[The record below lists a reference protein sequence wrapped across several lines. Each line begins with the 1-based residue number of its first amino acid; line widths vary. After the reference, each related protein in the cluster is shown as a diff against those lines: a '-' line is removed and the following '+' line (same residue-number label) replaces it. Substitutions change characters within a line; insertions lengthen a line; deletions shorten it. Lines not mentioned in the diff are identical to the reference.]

1 MQPTEVRAEK
11 PRIPAATRA
20 QERASEEQQKYLCER
35 EGLEARSVLR
45 GLILVAFLV
54 LLASMMRAGFGRVFV
69 YGWWRP

>member
-20 QERASEEQQKYLCER
+20 QERASEEQQQYLHKR

-45 GLILVAFLV
+45 GLIVLALLV
-54 LLASMMRAGFGRVFV
+54 LLASMIRAGFGRVFV
-69 YGWWRP
+69 HGWWRP